1 MAMKRQF
8 TKAII
13 KPKKGR
19 TMNPLTQFKRI
30 RNLPLLITPLL
41 VALATPM
48 AALANEV
55 THWNN
60 IAVSTLL
67 AFPPLAGG
75 APPAQQISMAMTQ
88 GAVYDAV
95 NAIEPRHQPYILTT
109 QFPAIASKEAAVA
122 TAAYMVLSN
131 IVQTVPQSI
140 PFPNR
145 TALQDSLDAA
155 YAASLNVIPDGEAKT
170 QGIAAGTAAA
180 GVMIT
185 ARQDDGRFGPSPWVP
200 NYDPGHWQP
209 LLNPDG
215 TPQLDPTAWVANVQ
229 PFLIQSPSQFRT
241 DGPNSLTSAE
251 YAQDFNQVKA
261 LGSVNSQ
268 TRTPEQTHIGL
279 FWQSA
284 GGNMRAWNEVA
295 RNLVGQYAID
305 FDDSALLFAMLN
317 LSAADASINCWN
329 DKYYWDFWRPWTA
342 IQRADE
348 DGNPATEADPT
359 WTALLTAPYPEHPS
373 GHLAGDG
380 AYLEVLQRFFGD
392 RTGFDVTSARFPG
405 ELRHFNRFSLALREI
420 IQARIWAGLHFRTA
434 DVQGQILG
442 RKVVHYMA
450 KHYFEPL
457 D

>member
-1 MAMKRQF
+1 
-8 TKAII
+8 
-13 KPKKGR
+13 
-19 TMNPLTQFKRI
+19 MNPLTPFKRI
-30 RNLPLLITPLL
+30 RNLLLLMTPVL
-41 VALATPM
+41 VAFVAPVG
-48 AALANEV
+48 ALANQV

-67 AFPPLAGG
+67 GFPPLAGG
-75 APPAQQISMAMTQ
+75 APPAQQINMAMTQ

-109 QFPAIASKEAAVA
+109 QFPATASKEAAVA
-122 TAAYMVLSN
+122 TAAYVVLSN
-131 IVQTVPQSI
+131 IVHTVPQSI

-155 YAASLNVIPDGEAKT
+155 FVASLNVIPNGEAKT
-170 QGIAAGTAAA
+170 QGIAAGAAAA

-215 TPQLDPTAWVANVQ
+215 TPQLDPTAWVANVD
-229 PFLIQSPSQFRT
+229 PFLIKSPSQFRT
-241 DGPNSLTSAE
+241 DGPNALTSAE

-295 RNLVGQYAID
+295 RHLVDQYAID

-348 DGNPATEADPT
+348 DGNLATQTDPT

-392 RTGFDVTSARFPG
+392 KTGFDVTSARFPG

-450 KHYFEPL
+450 KHYFQPL